1 MTLFRHW
8 KAGSTG
14 LWFPQIKA
22 SPMTVPAYSL
32 ESFQTMAWGG
42 WWWGGLR
49 VHQSHVQETNQSSRK
64 PNGQAWGRALKKR
77 DPLPSQSCGQGA
89 ASLPPSAELHAY
101 EHPHLGPGK
110 GNRKQQA
117 KQPQSWQG
125 RGSLTLLLPAGSG
138 RPLTTQSITS
148 SRVPRNRAKLATDHR
163 LIWISPNK
171 AQNQGVTSSNQL
183 QITFTVEQIQH
194 YTVILRTPNEIQMLD
209 PLNKMA
215 AQYLQGTDKRL
226 PIYFKLPLDYLSYL
240 KQCQYYFEKVVNTM

>member
-1 MTLFRHW
+1 MRRV
-8 KAGSTG
+8 
-14 LWFPQIKA
+14 
-22 SPMTVPAYSL
+22 MV
-32 ESFQTMAWGG
+32 GG
-42 WWWGGLR
+42 
-49 VHQSHVQETNQSSRK
+49 TQSSSEPCSRDK
-64 PNGQAWGRALKKR
+64 SEFQEAKWPSMGQSPEER
-77 DPLPSQSCGQGA
+77 PLPSQSCGQGA

-148 SRVPRNRAKLATDHR
+148 SRVPRNQAKLATDHR
-163 LIWISPNK
+163 LIWISPKK
-171 AQNQGVTSSNQL
+171 AQNQGLTSSNQL

-240 KQCQYYFEKVVNTM
+240 KQCQYYF

>member
-1 MTLFRHW
+1 
-8 KAGSTG
+8 
-14 LWFPQIKA
+14 
-22 SPMTVPAYSL
+22 
-32 ESFQTMAWGG
+32 MAKRGAEPW
-42 WWWGGLR
+42 R
-49 VHQSHVQETNQSSRK
+49 KETPCQARAVVRAPPVSH
-64 PNGQAWGRALKKR
+64 RAL
-77 DPLPSQSCGQGA
+77 SYMCMNQ
-89 ASLPPSAELHAY
+89 
-101 EHPHLGPGK
+101 HLGPGK

-171 AQNQGVTSSNQL
+171 AQNQGLTSSNQL

-194 YTVILRTPNEIQMLD
+194 YTVILRTPNKIQMLD

-240 KQCQYYFEKVVNTM
+240 KQCQYYF